1 MRIRAIAI
9 GQMIPF
15 LYKNES
21 ILSFMQEN
29 LENFS
34 NLNKELISSFE
45 EIGYPVQTKRFA
57 SQPLFSYDNKLFY
70 EKNLKDTL
78 VDIDSQFKFL
88 QAMFKDYN
96 FDYFACA
103 MMLADKIQELGIFEK
118 LLLEEVPNFIKNTE
132 IFFTSL

>member
-9 GQMIPF
+9 GQIVPF

-34 NLNKELISSFE
+34 NLNNELIDAFDG
-45 EIGYPVQTKRFA
+45 IGYPVQTKRFS

-70 EKNLKDTL
+70 EKNLKETL
-78 VDIDSQFKFL
+78 VDIDNQLKFL
-88 QAMFKDYN
+88 QDMFQDYN

-103 MMLADKIQELGIFEK
+103 MMLANKI
-118 LLLEEVPNFIKNTE
+118 
-132 IFFTSL
+132 